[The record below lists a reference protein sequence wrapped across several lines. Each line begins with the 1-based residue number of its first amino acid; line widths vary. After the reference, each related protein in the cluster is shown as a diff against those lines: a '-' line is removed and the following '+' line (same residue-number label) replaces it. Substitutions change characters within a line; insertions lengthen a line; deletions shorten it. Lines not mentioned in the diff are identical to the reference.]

1 MMFRVVL
8 VFGSLLWI
16 TASFVLAAGGGDGWD
31 SDPWSSKSKEFR
43 AGYEAIEKQDYRK
56 AVEWLTQ
63 AAAADPKDA
72 DAANFLG
79 YAHRKLGQYEDA
91 IRFYGRALELNPKHR
106 GALEYLGEAYLELKD
121 LAKAK
126 EQLAKLDKIC
136 WLGCK
141 EYSDLKAAIREFE
154 KKSGS

>member
-1 MMFRVVL
+1 MRFRVTLGCGV
-8 VFGSLLWI
+8 LLWMM
-16 TASFVLAAGGGDGWD
+16 ASLVLAAGGGDGWD
-31 SDPWSSKSKEFR
+31 SDAWSSKSKEFR
-43 AGYEAIEKQDYRK
+43 AGYEAIEQKDYRK
-56 AVEWLTQ
+56 AVEWFTR
-63 AAAADPKDA
+63 AAAADPMDA

-79 YAHRKLGQYEDA
+79 YAHRKLGRYEEA
-91 IRFYGRALELNPKHR
+91 IKFYGRALELNPKHR

-121 LAKAK
+121 LAMAK

-154 KKSGS
+154 KKSKS